1 MKVFIILR
9 DNIILDSI
17 NTVGTIKPN
26 KGNIT
31 IK

>member
-17 NTVGTIKPN
+17 NTVDTIKLN
-26 KGNIT
+26 KRNIT